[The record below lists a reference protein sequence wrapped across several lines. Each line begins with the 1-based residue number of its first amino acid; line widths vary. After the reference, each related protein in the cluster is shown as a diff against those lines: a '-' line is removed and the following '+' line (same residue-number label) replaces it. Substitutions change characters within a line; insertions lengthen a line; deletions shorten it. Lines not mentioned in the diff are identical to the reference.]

1 MYIKFHYIYFEYSV
15 LQENRDISE
24 RSPFIANCG
33 ENVLACG
40 SMSVVFSLLVIKR
53 HFLCETWTHKEL
65 CFLKEK

>member
-15 LQENRDISE
+15 LQEKRDISE

-40 SMSVVFSLLVIKR
+40 VCL
-53 HFLCETWTHKEL
+53 L
-65 CFLKEK
+65 CFHC